1 MGNFNKKAKAKVDVE
16 LDSTIVLQGEMLNGK
31 INITPNKGSD
41 VTSLQNPQVLFSLL
55 QEQNWQSYIFS
66 EEEKTN
72 KSGQSNNSFFGN
84 QTLNCSQYKN
94 KNFSDGISI
103 PFQYKIPDNITPSLE
118 YPHSRLEF
126 AYIRNFL
133 TINIPE
139 LSYKNKILL
148 IIQKKPNKMSLP
160 LKVSK
165 VEERKKLILFGS
177 GSILIEGSYPT
188 YSFPILGD
196 IPLTVRVD
204 ASKSDVLIKDV
215 TVKLKRK
222 LQFYSKAKLNSVRTI
237 LENMYEEK
245 KKVCSKSEDLLFKIP
260 FKDSNE
266 IEYNLKCT
274 PLGEGTQICC
284 LIPNVDTNTINV
296 FYYIKIIADPDDL
309 LAKKIE
315 LKMPIDFHSKDE
327 DTENRSVYDNF
338 NNQLH
343 QINSGQCDINYLDPY
358 LNTQNNIG
366 YFDKRGSQSV
376 WSRQH
381 SLTIQN
387 EFSLPPNNQYQN
399 QYYGQNNYNNNYNG
413 HPYESNYCSPPPPN
427 PNEYQYQNMN
437 NNMNGNINNNPNN
450 NINNNQNNKYPNY
463 EDNFNNNKQENNCN
477 QDQMAFPKPL
487 QEETSGEL
495 DLPTLDDLEK
505 QSNYNEAKEKENKK
519 VEEYPDL

>member
-41 VTSLQNPQVLFSLL
+41 ITSLQNPQILFALL

-66 EEEKTN
+66 EEEKAC
-72 KSGQSNNSFFGN
+72 KSSQSNNSFYGN

-148 IIQKKPNKMSLP
+148 IIQKKPSIMKIP

-165 VEERKKLILFGS
+165 VEERKKFILFGS
-177 GSILIEGSYPT
+177 GSILIEGSYPK
-188 YSFPILGD
+188 YSFPILGN

-222 LQFYSKAKLNSVRTI
+222 LQFFSKAKLNSVRTI

-245 KKVCSKSEDLLFKIP
+245 KTVCSKSEDLLFNIP

-274 PLGEGTQICC
+274 PLGENTQICC
-284 LIPNVDTNTINV
+284 LIPNVDTNTMNV

-315 LKMPIDFHSKDE
+315 LKMPIDFHSKD
-327 DTENRSVYDNF
+327 DYTENRSVYDNF

-343 QINSGQCDINYLDPY
+343 KINSGECDINYLDPY
-358 LNTQNNIG
+358 LNNQNNYG

-376 WSRQH
+376 WSHQH
-381 SLTIQN
+381 SLTMQN
-387 EFSLPPNNQYQN
+387 EFNLPPNNQNPNQN
-399 QYYGQNNYNNNYNG
+399 QYNGQNNYNNNYNG
-413 HPYESNYCSPPPPN
+413 NPYESNYCPPPPPN
-427 PNEYQYQNMN
+427 PNEYQNQN
-437 NNMNGNINNNPNN
+437 IN
-450 NINNNQNNKYPNY
+450 NINNNSNNKYPSY
-463 EDNFNNNKQENNCN
+463 EENFNNNKQENNSN
-477 QDQMAFPKPL
+477 QNQMAFPKPP
-487 QEETSGEL
+487 QEEGNDGP
-495 DLPTLDDLEK
+495 DLPTLDELEK
-505 QSNYNEAKEKENKK
+505 QSNYNEAKEKEQENKK
-519 VEEYPDL
+519 VVEYPDL

>member
-1 MGNFNKKAKAKVDVE
+1 MGNFNKKAKAEVDVE
-16 LDSTIVLQGEMLNGK
+16 LDSTIVLQGETLNGK
-31 INITPNKGSD
+31 ININPNKGSD
-41 VTSLQNPQVLFSLL
+41 VTSLQNPKILFSLL

-72 KSGQSNNSFFGN
+72 KSGQSNNTFFGN

-118 YPHSRLEF
+118 YPHSKLEF

-133 TINIPE
+133 TIDIPE

-148 IIQKKPNKMSLP
+148 IIQKKPSIMKIP

-165 VEERKKLILFGS
+165 VEERKKFILFGS

-188 YSFPILGD
+188 YSFPILGN
-196 IPLTVRVD
+196 IPLTVKVD

-245 KKVCSKSEDLLFKIP
+245 KKVCSKSEDLLFNIP

-266 IEYNLKCT
+266 IEYNLNCN
-274 PLGEGTQICC
+274 PLGENTEICC

-315 LKMPIDFHSKDE
+315 LKMTVDFHSKDE
-327 DTENRSVYDNF
+327 DIENRSVYDNF

-343 QINSGQCDINYLDPY
+343 KINSGQCDINYLDPY
-358 LNTQNNIG
+358 LNTQNNYG
-366 YFDKRGSQSV
+366 YFDKRGSQNVLSY
-376 WSRQH
+376 QH
-381 SLTIQN
+381 SLTMQN
-387 EFSLPPNNQYQN
+387 EFNLVPNNQYQN
-399 QYYGQNNYNNNYNG
+399 QYYGQNNYNNNYNANL
-413 HPYESNYCSPPPPN
+413 YESNYCPPPPPPN
-427 PNEYQYQNMN
+427 PNEYQNQNM
-437 NNMNGNINNNPNN
+437 NN
-450 NINNNQNNKYPNY
+450 NINNNSNNKYPNY
-463 EDNFNNNKQENNCN
+463 EDNFNNIKQENNYN
-477 QDQMAFPKPL
+477 QSQTALPQPP
-487 QEETSGEL
+487 QEDANDGP
-495 DLPTLDDLEK
+495 DLPTLEDLEK
-505 QSNYNEAKEKENKK
+505 QSNYNEEKEKENKK
-519 VEEYPDL
+519 VEEYPEL

>member
-16 LDSTIVLQGEMLNGK
+16 IDSTIILQGEMLNGK

-41 VTSLQNPQVLFSLL
+41 VTKLQNPQILFSLL

-103 PFQYKIPDNITPSLE
+103 PFQYKIPDDITPSLE
-118 YPHSRLEF
+118 WPHSNLEF

-133 TINIPE
+133 TVNIPE

-148 IIQKKPNKMSLP
+148 IIQKKPSILKIP

-165 VEERKKLILFGS
+165 QEERKKFILFGS
-177 GSILIEGSYPT
+177 GSILIEGSYPK
-188 YSFPILGD
+188 YSFPILGT
-196 IPLTVRVD
+196 IPLTVKVD

-222 LQFYSKAKLNSVRTI
+222 LQFYSKTKLNNVRTI

-245 KKVCSKSEDLLFKIP
+245 KKVCSKSEDLLFNIP

-274 PLGEGTQICC
+274 PLGENTQICC
-284 LIPNVDTNTINV
+284 LIPNVDTNTMNV
-296 FYYIKIIADPDDL
+296 YYYIKITADPDDL

-315 LKMPIDFHSKDE
+315 LKMEVDFQSKDD
-327 DTENRSVYDNF
+327 DTDNRTVYDNF
-338 NNQLH
+338 DNQLH
-343 QINSGQCDINYLDPY
+343 QINSGKCEINYLEPY
-358 LNTQNNIG
+358 LNTQNNFN

-376 WSRQH
+376 WSHQH
-381 SLTIQN
+381 SLTMQN
-387 EFSLPPNNQYQN
+387 EFNLPPNFQN
-399 QYYGQNNYNNNYNG
+399 QNQNYGQNNYNNNYNG
-413 HPYESNYCSPPPPN
+413 NPYESNYCSPPPPRVD
-427 PNEYQYQNMN
+427 EGQYQNMN
-437 NNMNGNINNNPNN
+437 NNLNNNPNN
-450 NINNNQNNKYPNY
+450 QYPNY
-463 EDNFNNNKQENNCN
+463 EDNFNNIKQENNSN
-477 QDQMAFPKPL
+477 QNQIAYPEPP
-487 QEETSGEL
+487 QEEGNDEV

-505 QSNYNEAKEKENKK
+505 QSNYNEAKERENKK
-519 VEEYPDL
+519 ITEYPNL

>member
-1 MGNFNKKAKAKVDVE
+1 MGNFNKKAKAEVDVE
-16 LDSTIVLQGEMLNGK
+16 LDSTIVLQGETLNGK
-31 INITPNKGSD
+31 ININPNKGSD
-41 VTSLQNPQVLFSLL
+41 VTSLQNPKILFSLL

-72 KSGQSNNSFFGN
+72 KSGQSNNAFFGN

-118 YPHSRLEF
+118 YPHSKLEF

-133 TINIPE
+133 TIDIPE

-148 IIQKKPNKMSLP
+148 IIQKKPSIMKIP

-165 VEERKKLILFGS
+165 VEERKKFILFGS

-188 YSFPILGD
+188 YSFPILGN
-196 IPLTVRVD
+196 IPLTVKVD

-245 KKVCSKSEDLLFKIP
+245 KKVCSKSEDLLFNIP

-266 IEYNLKCT
+266 IEYNLNCN
-274 PLGEGTQICC
+274 PLGENTEICC

-315 LKMPIDFHSKDE
+315 LKMTVDFHSKDE
-327 DTENRSVYDNF
+327 DIENRSVYDNF

-343 QINSGQCDINYLDPY
+343 KINSGQCDINYLDPY
-358 LNTQNNIG
+358 LNTQNNYG
-366 YFDKRGSQSV
+366 YFDKRGSQNVLSY
-376 WSRQH
+376 QH
-381 SLTIQN
+381 SLTMQN
-387 EFSLPPNNQYQN
+387 EFNLVPNNQYQN
-399 QYYGQNNYNNNYNG
+399 QYYGQNNYNNNYNANL
-413 HPYESNYCSPPPPN
+413 YESNYCPPPPPPN
-427 PNEYQYQNMN
+427 PNEYQNQNM
-437 NNMNGNINNNPNN
+437 NN
-450 NINNNQNNKYPNY
+450 NINNNSNNKYPNY
-463 EDNFNNNKQENNCN
+463 EDNFNNIKQENNYN
-477 QDQMAFPKPL
+477 QSQTALPQPP
-487 QEETSGEL
+487 QEDANDGP
-495 DLPTLDDLEK
+495 DLPTLEDLEK
-505 QSNYNEAKEKENKK
+505 QSNYNEEKEKENKK
-519 VEEYPDL
+519 VEEYPEL

>member
-16 LDSTIVLQGEMLNGK
+16 IDSTIVLQGEILNGK

-118 YPHSRLEF
+118 WPHSRLEF

-148 IIQKKPNKMSLP
+148 LIQKKPNIMKIP
-160 LKVSK
+160 LKESR
-165 VEERKKLILFGS
+165 VEERKKFILFGS
-177 GSILIEGSYPT
+177 GSILVEGSYPT
-188 YSFPILGD
+188 YTFPILGT

-245 KKVCSKSEDLLFKIP
+245 KKVCSKTEDLLFNIP

-274 PLGEGTQICC
+274 PLGENTEICC

-296 FYYIKIIADPDDL
+296 FYYIKITADPDDL

-315 LKMPIDFHSKDE
+315 IKMPIDFHSKD
-327 DTENRSVYDNF
+327 DNTDNRTAYDNF

-343 QINSGQCDINYLDPY
+343 QINSGQCDINYLEPY
-358 LNTQNNIG
+358 LNTQNNYG

-376 WSRQH
+376 WSHQH
-381 SLTIQN
+381 SLTMQH
-387 EFSLPPNNQYQN
+387 EFNLPPNNPNQNQN
-399 QYYGQNNYNNNYNG
+399 QYYGQNNYSNNNNYNYSG
-413 HPYESNYCSPPPPN
+413 SPYESYYCPPPPSN
-427 PNEYQYQNMN
+427 PNEYQNQNMN
-437 NNMNGNINNNPNN
+437 NNINNNPNN
-450 NINNNQNNKYPNY
+450 KYPSY
-463 EDNFNNNKQENNCN
+463 EDNFNNIKQENNSN
-477 QDQMAFPKPL
+477 QNQMPLPKPP
-487 QEETSGEL
+487 QEEENNDL

-505 QSNYNEAKEKENKK
+505 QSNYNEAKEQENKK

>member
-16 LDSTIVLQGEMLNGK
+16 LDSTIVLQGEILNGK

-41 VTSLQNPQVLFSLL
+41 ITSLQNPQILFALL

-66 EEEKTN
+66 EEEKAC
-72 KSGQSNNSFFGN
+72 KSSQSNNSFYGN

-118 YPHSRLEF
+118 YPHSKLEF

-133 TINIPE
+133 TVNIPE

-148 IIQKKPNKMSLP
+148 IIQKKPSIMNIP

-165 VEERKKLILFGS
+165 EEERKKFILFGS

-188 YSFPILGD
+188 YSFPILGN

-222 LQFYSKAKLNSVRTI
+222 LQFYSKAKLNCSRTI

-245 KKVCSKSEDLLFKIP
+245 KKVCSKSEDILFNIP

-266 IEYNLKCT
+266 IEYNLACT
-274 PLGEGTQICC
+274 PLGENTQICC
-284 LIPNVDTNTINV
+284 LIPNVDTNTLNV

-343 QINSGQCDINYLDPY
+343 QINSGECDINSLDPY
-358 LNTQNNIG
+358 LNTQNNFG

-376 WSRQH
+376 WSHQH
-381 SLTIQN
+381 SLTMQN

-399 QYYGQNNYNNNYNG
+399 QNQYYGQNNYNNNYNE
-413 HPYESNYCSPPPPN
+413 HPYERFYCPPPPPN

-437 NNMNGNINNNPNN
+437 NNINNNP
-450 NINNNQNNKYPNY
+450 NNKYPNY
-463 EDNFNNNKQENNCN
+463 EDNFNNNKQENNFN
-477 QDQMAFPKPL
+477 QDQMPLPKPP
-487 QEETSGEL
+487 QQETSGEL
-495 DLPTLDDLEK
+495 DLPTLDDIEK
-505 QSNYNEAKEKENKK
+505 QSNYNEAKEKEEENKK
-519 VEEYPDL
+519 ALEYPDL